1 MALQKVKDSM
11 RTTVALDA
19 TKLAGAVPTG
29 SLGNAVAADDSITLA
44 KMAPGTD
51 GQVITYSAAG
61 DPVAIGPGTAG
72 QVLTS
77 AGANLPQTFATP
89 AAGGAW
95 THLITTSVAGTSTAF
110 EGLDAYDIYV
120 VVFNHVNVNIAGAGA
135 DITMQTG
142 TGATPTYKTS
152 AYKYHCSK
160 QQTESTT
167 YGANIHDS
175 AAGMLIVKKA
185 SEDYNRGIDGHMF
198 IHSRTYSVRFVG
210 HVYSYD
216 QATNRDFGSI
226 LSGHHTG
233 SSDAQITAIKF
244 ITSAGAFDTGNIR
257 IYGIAGA

>member
-19 TKLAGAVPTG
+19 TKLAGTLPI
-29 SLGNAVAADDSITLA
+29 ADNSITLA
-44 KMAPGTD
+44 HMASGTD

-61 DPVAIGPGTAG
+61 DPVAIGPGTSG

-77 AGANLPQTFATP
+77 AGANLPQTFAA

-95 THLITTSVAGTSTAF
+95 THLVTTSVAGSSTAF

-120 VVFNHVNVNIAGAGA
+120 VVFSLVNVNIAGAGA

-160 QQTESTT
+160 QQPESTS
-167 YGANIHDS
+167 YVANIHDS

-185 SEDYNRGIDGHMF
+185 QEDYNRGIDGHMF
-198 IHSRTYSVRFVG
+198 IHSGTAYSVRFVG

-244 ITSAGAFDTGNIR
+244 ITSAGAFDTGSIR
-257 IYGIAGA
+257 IYGLA